1 MKYYAVIDTNV
12 IVSSFLQPGSIP
24 NQVVNAATE
33 GIIIPL
39 VSEEIL
45 AEYEDVLTRNKFKID
60 KTLIDEFFQE
70 INQRAIYLD
79 RTISEETFI
88 DEDDIVFYEV
98 ALTGKKEKETYLITG
113 NKKHFPVKS
122 FVVTPRE
129 MMDIIEGVENSNK
142 REA

>member
-60 KTLIDEFFQE
+60 QTLLDEFFQE

-129 MMDIIEGVENSNK
+129 MMDIINGVEK
-142 REA
+142 GKI

>member
-1 MKYYAVIDTNV
+1 MIDTNV